1 MFIKLMVL
9 ILVVGSSGVGV
20 LSVRQSRLQAA
31 HETAET
37 RLRIRKLENRT
48 TELKAAIAELA
59 TPGRV
64 VSALEASKQYTPA
77 MHKRATLSK
86 SFTPINEHAG
96 PDGQTPEVWFLDD
109 GTQVLIIRE
118 EHERGRQ
125 P

>member
-1 MFIKLMVL
+1 MFIKLIVL

-48 TELKAAIAELA
+48 SELKAAIAERA

-77 MHKRATLSK
+77 VHNRAMLSK
-86 SFTPINEHAG
+86 SFEPINEHAASG
-96 PDGQTPEVWFLDD
+96 GQTSEVWFLDD
-109 GTQVLIIRE
+109 GTQVLIIQGE
-118 EHERGRQ
+118 EPR

>member
-1 MFIKLMVL
+1 MFIKLIVL

-37 RLRIRKLENRT
+37 RLRIRKLQNRT
-48 TELKAAIAELA
+48 SELKAAIAERA

-64 VSALEASKQYTPA
+64 VSALEASKHYSPA
-77 MHKRATLSK
+77 VHNRAQLSK
-86 SFTPINEHAG
+86 SFEPINEHTSA
-96 PDGQTPEVWFLDD
+96 DGRGPEVWFLDD
-109 GTQVLIIRE
+109 GTQVLIIHDEDLR
-118 EHERGRQ
+118 

>member
-1 MFIKLMVL
+1 MFIKLIVL

-48 TELKAAIAELA
+48 SELKSLIAERA
-59 TPGRV
+59 TPSRV

-77 MHKRATLSK
+77 VHNRATLSK
-86 SFTPINEHAG
+86 SFAPIDEG
-96 PDGQTPEVWFLDD
+96 TQQDSTEVWFLDD
-109 GTQVLIIRE
+109 GTQVLILRDE
-118 EHERGRQ
+118 DLR